1 MFGIMLDLP
10 EVELNLNSDSVIFSP
25 GSSLQQAWVSRV
37 HDFHIY
43 RGRIQSKLPAQVF
56 TDAGNLV
63 CRGHITPRYTAGPD
77 PYWVV
82 LDTMGRRAYCIKSS
96 DNLCLLK
103 QWENTQICCS
113 LFCYVTVPW
122 VLRAA
127 ACVSVRK
134 VVCPEPQDSGLM

>member
-96 DNLCLLK
+96 EAMRKHTNMLQSVLLRY
-103 QWENTQICCS
+103 CS
-113 LFCYVTVPW
+113 MSFKSSSVCE
-122 VLRAA
+122 REESG
-127 ACVSVRK
+127 VS
-134 VVCPEPQDSGLM
+134 